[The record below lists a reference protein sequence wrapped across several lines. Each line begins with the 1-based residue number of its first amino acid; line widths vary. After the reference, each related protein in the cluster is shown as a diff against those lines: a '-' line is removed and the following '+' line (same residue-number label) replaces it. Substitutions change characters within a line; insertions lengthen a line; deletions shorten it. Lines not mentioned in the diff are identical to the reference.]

1 MNSIVTSD
9 GNFGWRGTKA
19 FSAEGV
25 QDVWDSTSLKL
36 ASDCL
41 RKYYYVMMEGWQSK
55 ELSVH
60 LRFGQHYATALEH
73 YHKAKA
79 EGASHDEAL
88 YLVVKEALEDTFD
101 TVVNDEGNQVRVP
114 WESSHNL
121 KTRGN
126 LIRTIVWYLETFEE
140 DTCSTYILSDGRAGV
155 EYSFKLPVDNGVVFS
170 GHIDRLVN
178 YAHGIYV
185 QDQKTTGST
194 ITARYFEGFAPDI
207 QMSMYTFAGKAI
219 YDIPVKG
226 VIIDAAQIAVGFSR
240 FERGF
245 TFRDEPQLNEWYD
258 TMMRKI
264 EETQAATR
272 EQYFPMNTQACGN
285 YGGCPFRQVCS
296 RTPAIRPQFLKGAF
310 EQGPSWDPMRSR

>member
-1 MNSIVTSD
+1 MNEIIPAS
-9 GNFGWRGTKA
+9 NFGWRGTKA

-101 TVVNDEGNQVRVP
+101 TVVNDEGETVRVP

-178 YAHGIYV
+178 YAQGIYV

-264 EETQAATR
+264 EETQRATR